1 VHARKSSPL
10 GRLRRAVARL
20 LLRVLVFAAV
30 GVAGFLW
37 VMGGLAP
44 AAARLLQPDVTTW
57 PAGDTIRRTG
67 LAVIARRPLSPD
79 SLKPLVRLAHTL
91 PPDDEIWPHVLD
103 AGARVLGRPLNPAT
117 PAASLAQLDEA
128 AAAAVRTT
136 LGPLGVLEWWAI
148 DPFFVTWLDQ
158 MTGTDPSRAAAL
170 FNGIGSRE
178 GLPTAEWYLTEIGRA
193 FVDPRP
199 VPFVLIADT
208 NGRQWA
214 PKAYPPDQVP
224 PAARRIDADTLGEAL
239 IVGLWSL
246 VDDRP
251 ESPTV
256 DVVGWWAPI
265 AKARGLPSPAPRPP
279 TP

>member
-1 VHARKSSPL
+1 M
-10 GRLRRAVARL
+10 GRAVARL
-20 LLRVLVFAAV
+20 LLRVLVLAAV
-30 GVAGFLW
+30 GLAVFLW

-91 PPDDEIWPHVLD
+91 PPEDETWPHVLD
-103 AGARVLGRPLNPAT
+103 AGARVLGRPLNPAA
-117 PAASLAQLDEA
+117 PAAALAQLDQA
-128 AAAAVRTT
+128 AATALRTT
-136 LGPLGVLEWWAI
+136 LDPLGVLAWWPI
-148 DPFFVTWLDQ
+148 DPYFVAWLDD
-158 MTGTDPSRAAAL
+158 MAGTDASRAAAR
-170 FNGIGSRE
+170 FNAIGSRE

-193 FVDPRP
+193 FVDGRP
-199 VPFVLIADT
+199 VPFVLVADT

-214 PKAYPPDQVP
+214 PKAFAPDHVP
-224 PAARRIDADTLGEAL
+224 PGTRRIDVDTLGEAL
-239 IVGLWSL
+239 IVGLWSF

-251 ESPTV
+251 ESPTM
-256 DVVGWWAPI
+256 DVVSWWAPI
-265 AKARGLPSPAPRPP
+265 AKARGLPSPAPRSP